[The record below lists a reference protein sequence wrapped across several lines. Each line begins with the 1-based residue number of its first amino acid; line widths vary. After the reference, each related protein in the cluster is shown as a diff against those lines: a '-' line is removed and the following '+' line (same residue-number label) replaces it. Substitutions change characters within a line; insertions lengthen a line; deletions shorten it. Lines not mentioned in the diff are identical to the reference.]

1 MEKPLLQVKNLT
13 ISFDSNKVVENVSFN
28 LNQGEILGIVGE
40 SGSGKSLTSLAI
52 MNLLPKNA
60 ITTGEILF
68 NVNEETYNLLSKNYR
83 KLKGKNIGMIF
94 QEPMTS
100 LNPSMTC
107 GKQVIENLLLHKKI
121 TKKEAKQKV
130 LELFE
135 EVELP
140 NPSRI
145 YKAYPHELSGGQK
158 QRVMIA
164 LALICEP
171 QLLIADEPTTAL
183 DVTVQ
188 QSILRL
194 LKKLQQEYK
203 MSIIFI
209 SHDLGV
215 ISQIS
220 DKVMVMF
227 RGKVVETGTAKDIFF
242 SPKENYTR
250 GLIECRPKLNERP
263 VKLPV
268 IEDFLNNDNVEF
280 KLESEENRK
289 AKHTEIYT
297 QEPILKIKNLNKYF
311 YSRAG
316 LFKKESIK
324 AVQDVSFEVY
334 QGETLG
340 LVGESGSGKTT
351 LSRTFLML
359 EKPTS
364 GEVFYK
370 GQDISKFNETRLRK
384 LRNEIQIIF
393 QDPYSS
399 LNPMQ
404 TIKEIITTP
413 MQIHGIG
420 NSKNQ
425 RMQKAA
431 ELMEIVGLH
440 ASDLDKYPHE
450 FSGGQRQ
457 RVGIARAVAL
467 RPKLIVCDESVS
479 ALDVSVQAQV
489 LNLLNQLKQEFG
501 LTYIFISHD
510 LSVVKYMS
518 DRLIVLQNGVMQE
531 YGDAD
536 EIYKNPKTEYTKEL
550 ISAIPKI

>member
-1 MEKPLLQVKNLT
+1 M
-13 ISFDSNKVVENVSFN
+13 
-28 LNQGEILGIVGE
+28 
-40 SGSGKSLTSLAI
+40 
-52 MNLLPKNA
+52 
-60 ITTGEILF
+60 
-68 NVNEETYNLLSKNYR
+68 
-83 KLKGKNIGMIF
+83 
-94 QEPMTS
+94 
-100 LNPSMTC
+100 
-107 GKQVIENLLLHKKI
+107 HKKI

-263 VKLPV
+263 IKLPV

-289 AKHTEIYT
+289 AKHAKIYT

-536 EIYKNPKTEYTKEL
+536 EIYKKPKTEYTKEL

>member
-1 MEKPLLQVKNLT
+1 MNQPLLQVKNLS
-13 ISFDSNKVVENVSFN
+13 ISFNSNKVVENVSFN

-60 ITTGEILF
+60 NTAGEILF
-68 NVNEETYNLLSKNYR
+68 KVNEETYNLLNKNYR

-107 GKQVIENLLLHKKI
+107 GKQVIENLFLHKKI

-130 LELFE
+130 LDLFE

-268 IEDFLNNDNVEF
+268 IEDFLSKDNVEF

-289 AKHTEIYT
+289 AKHQKIYT

-316 LFKKESIK
+316 LFRKESIK

-351 LSRTFLML
+351 LSRTLLML

-370 GQDISKFNETRLRK
+370 GKDISKFNENQLRK

-420 NSKNQ
+420 NSKTE
-425 RMQKAA
+425 RLQKAA